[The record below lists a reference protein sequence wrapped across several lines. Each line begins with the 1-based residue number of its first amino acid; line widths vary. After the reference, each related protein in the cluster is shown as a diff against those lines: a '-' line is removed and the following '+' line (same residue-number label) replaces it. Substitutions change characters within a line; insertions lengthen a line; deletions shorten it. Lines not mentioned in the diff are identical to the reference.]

1 MVEPVMK
8 LNVNVQVK
16 VRLTDIG
23 INILRAKHDEL
34 KKTFNRLGD
43 FKSPPVDAD
52 GYSSFQLWG
61 LMQTFGP
68 HMGLGFNVPF
78 ETDIV
83 IDSKDAK

>member
-1 MVEPVMK
+1 MK
-8 LNVNVQVK
+8 LNVNEKVK

-23 INILRAKHDEL
+23 INILRSNHDEL

-43 FKSPPVDAD
+43 FKAPTVDAD
-52 GYSSFQLWG
+52 GYSSFQLWV

-78 ETDIV
+78 ETDI
-83 IDSKDAK
+83 IIENEDAK